1 MKKGDIYRTVLK
13 PYTHESQKLNA
24 LLGKKVKIVMFDDD
38 VYTGI
43 LERDK
48 DHKGSYFVN
57 GLQPISFR
65 KSHIKKIED
74 ISITHHIKLM
84 SEYARAKL
92 KGLKPFEIRLND
104 RNYKVGDLVK
114 YTIPDDEILNKVF
127 KDMTYR
133 IVYITNY
140 AQKDG
145 YIVFTDRLLGE

>member
-1 MKKGDIYRTVLK
+1 MKDIYRTVLK

-24 LLGKKVKIVMFDDD
+24 LLGKKVKVVMFDNEA
-38 VYTGI
+38 YIGI

-48 DHKGSYFVN
+48 YHKGCYFLE
-57 GLQPISFR
+57 GERLISFR

-92 KGLKPFEIRLND
+92 KGIKSFEIRLDD

-114 YTIPDDEILNKVF
+114 YIIPDDKVLNEIF

-133 IVYITNY
+133 IIYITNY
-140 AQKDG
+140 EQKEG
-145 YIVFTDRLLGE
+145 YIVFTDKLIGGEQ